1 MTTLRLNHLT
11 GRLRV
16 PLAILLLSTGLAI
29 FASAPHPSQAQR
41 TAGRIGI
48 GAQAGRPSGLTIKAY
63 RHPQLAYDLALV
75 WNLRDFVFVEAHRTH
90 ERPLPNSPLHVLVGP
105 GLFAGLDEAP
115 RRNRATL
122 GISGALGLNF
132 FRERF
137 EVFLQAVPRVRL
149 YPATRAHMGGSVGIR
164 YFF

>member
-1 MTTLRLNHLT
+1 MTTLPLNHSA

-16 PLAILLLSTGLAI
+16 PLAILLLCTGLVVS
-29 FASAPHPSQAQR
+29 ASAPQPSHAQR
-41 TAGRIGI
+41 TAGRVGI
-48 GAQAGRPSGLTIKAY
+48 GAQAGRPSGLTVKAY
-63 RHPQLAYDLALV
+63 RHAQLAYDLALV
-75 WNLRDFVFVEAHRTH
+75 WNLQDFVFVEAHRMH
-90 ERPLPNSPLHVLVGP
+90 ERPLPNSPLHLLVGP

-137 EVFLQAVPRVRL
+137 EVFLQATPRMRL
-149 YPATRAHMGGSVGIR
+149 YPSTRARMGGSVGIR

>member
-1 MTTLRLNHLT
+1 ML
-11 GRLRV
+11 
-16 PLAILLLSTGLAI
+16 LALLVLCAGLPAVV
-29 FASAPHPSQAQR
+29 AAPQPAHAQR
-41 TAGRIGI
+41 SPNRIGV
-48 GAQAGRPSGLTIKAY
+48 GAQVGRPSGFTAKLY
-63 RHPQLAYDLALV
+63 RHAQLAYDLSLG
-75 WNLRDFVFVEAHRTH
+75 WNVRDVMVVEAHRTH
-90 ERPLPNSPLHVLVGP
+90 EWPLPDSPLHLFVGP

-137 EVFLQAVPRVRL
+137 EVFMQATPRMRL
-149 YPATRAHMGGSVGIR
+149 YPATQARLGGGVGLR